1 MRRRL
6 DAATTADCAAVV
18 PSSPAPGHFSVAAR
32 AMPRRIESRIFELT
46 VRTNGAQH
54 EPSARHIAEAGEGG
68 REAKAGFEDGQKDVD
83 VLAAGDAA
91 KKDHLGVI
99 FEGGRERERIA
110 LQRLSVVL

>member
-54 EPSARHIAEAGEGG
+54 EPSARHVAQAGKGG
-68 REAKAGFEDGQKDVD
+68 RKAKAGLKDGPEDVD
-83 VLAAGDAA
+83 IFSAGDAA
-91 KKDHLGVI
+91 EEDHLGV
-99 FEGGRERERIA
+99 
-110 LQRLSVVL
+110 V